1 MSGLLLCS
9 TVVRFSFTPFVAG
22 ELVPGNL
29 RQRDAFLGELL
40 RLPRAIMAFDDEVL
54 RLIDREML
62 LGRGICYIDAHLLA
76 ATRLTAHTKLWTR
89 DRTLNAVAVRLELA
103 ATLMH

>member
-1 MSGLLLCS
+1 
-9 TVVRFSFTPFVAG
+9 
-22 ELVPGNL
+22 
-29 RQRDAFLGELL
+29 
-40 RLPRAIMAFDDEVL
+40 VL

-62 LGRGICYIDAHLLA
+62 FGCGICYIDAHLLA

-89 DRTLNAVAVRLELA
+89 DRTLNAIAVRLELA